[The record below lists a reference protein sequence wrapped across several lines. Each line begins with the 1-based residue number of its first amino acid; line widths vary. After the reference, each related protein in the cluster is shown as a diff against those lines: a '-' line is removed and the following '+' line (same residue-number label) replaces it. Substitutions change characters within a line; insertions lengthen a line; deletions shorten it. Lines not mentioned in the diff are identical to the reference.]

1 MKRFKYSLEN
11 VLHYK
16 EQILD
21 SIKAEHGTLLA
32 QIRKKEREIQ
42 NLEEKLV
49 SAQDKIDDLKKQDV
63 QIKEICLYGMYISEM
78 EDQIQKKQEQLHT
91 EYLEILKNRRI
102 LLAEDKDLNAEI
114 TETLLEEQQLKVER
128 VGDGKECLRTLQ
140 EMPEEYYDMI
150 LMDIQMPVMNGYEA
164 VKAIRQLPGKR
175 GSIPV
180 VALTAN
186 AFEDDR

>member
-1 MKRFKYSLEN
+1 MILKMKRFKYSLEN

-63 QIKEICLYGMYISEM
+63 QIKDICLYGMYISEM
-78 EDQIQKKQEQLHT
+78 EDQIQKKQEQLQFLQQQEEKKKEQVCFRSRSSTHR
-91 EYLEILKNRRI
+91 YIFPRCAGCSRRWW
-102 LLAEDKDLNAEI
+102 K
-114 TETLLEEQQLKVER
+114 R
-128 VGDGKECLRTLQ
+128 SCFRSRRT
-140 EMPEEYYDMI
+140 
-150 LMDIQMPVMNGYEA
+150 
-164 VKAIRQLPGKR
+164 
-175 GSIPV
+175 
-180 VALTAN
+180 
-186 AFEDDR
+186 